1 MTTILLAED
10 EPQTAQLIE
19 FKLRQAG
26 LQVVRVSDGEQALAQ
41 VPLVRP
47 ALILLDGL
55 MPVMAG
61 FEVLRRLKEDARTRG
76 IPVIMLTA
84 RSRDKDVVTGLELGA
99 ADYMI
104 KPFSPSELVARVRK
118 VLGPMAEL
126 RPELPPPTPTLPR
139 T

>member
-55 MPVMAG
+55 MPVMDG